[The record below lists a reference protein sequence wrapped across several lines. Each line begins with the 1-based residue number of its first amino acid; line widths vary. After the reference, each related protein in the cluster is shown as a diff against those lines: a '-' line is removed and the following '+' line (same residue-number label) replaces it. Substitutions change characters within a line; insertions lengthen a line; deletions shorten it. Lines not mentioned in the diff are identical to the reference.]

1 MKVVYIGQFD
11 EVIVPEWENANG
23 YPQNAKRGEPV
34 EVPDELAAR
43 LLEQA
48 DNWQVAAVK
57 PPTAPGRNTR
67 VVAAE

>member
-23 YPQNAKRGEPV
+23 YPQSAKRGEPV
-34 EVPDELAAR
+34 EVPDELAVR

-48 DNWQVAAVK
+48 DNWSKA
-57 PPTAPGRNTR
+57 PTTSGRKTEA
-67 VVAAE
+67 VAAE